1 LRIEDVFE
9 NNGVIK
15 FDCGC
20 KVAIAPEQVV
30 RCREHRPRYRPATE
44 ELNMEKEDRDVL
56 ICRDPGH
63 RHTEQCYQ
71 KRSK

>member
-1 LRIEDVFE
+1 LKIEDVFE
-9 NNGVIK
+9 NNGLIK

-30 RCREHRPRYRPATE
+30 RCKEHRPKYRPAIE
-44 ELNMEKEDRDVL
+44 EMNLGRDDKDVL

-63 RHTEQCYQ
+63 RHTEECYQ
-71 KRSK
+71 KRTK